1 MVNKKC
7 YSPVLKQKIPRIR
20 FYWTVYFQTRKSKLI
35 TKTNLLKILTSKNT
49 QNNRYSN
56 INNIENFLVSKQTF
70 IFSFLMFVKDF
81 EATEKVYHLNS
92 TNLG

>member
-56 INNIENFLVSKQTF
+56 INNIENSTNWFYIF
-70 IFSFLMFVKDF
+70 IFDVCKRFWGYRKGLPSKFDEFRV
-81 EATEKVYHLNS
+81 
-92 TNLG
+92 

>member
-1 MVNKKC
+1 
-7 YSPVLKQKIPRIR
+7 
-20 FYWTVYFQTRKSKLI
+20 VYFQTRKSKLI

-49 QNNRYSN
+49 QNNSYSN
-56 INNIENFLVSKQTF
+56 INNIENFLVSKQTGF